1 MSISNH
7 SRNWTKLLMPDT
19 VVCWVEQLAMRDSQ
33 PAAFNFTY
41 GMGIVVGYLLNDPG
55 NEVENEIRDII
66 FEGVTAQDE
75 VQQTEDNKDD
85 TKNDDSHNKD
95 EAGYVCDRNNN
106 LGNTYEGVLTT
117 EPTVG
122 VKKI

>member
-19 VVCWVEQLAMRDSQ
+19 VVCRVEQLAMRDSQ

-41 GMGIVVGYLLNDPG
+41 GMGIFVGYLLNDPG
-55 NEVENEIRDII
+55 NEVKNEIRDTI

-75 VQQTEDNKDD
+75 VQQMEDNKDD
-85 TKNDDSHNKD
+85 TNNDDSHNKE
-95 EAGYVCDRNNN
+95 EAGYVGDRNNN
-106 LGNTYEGVLTT
+106 LGNTY
-117 EPTVG
+117 
-122 VKKI
+122 